1 MTSSGNIP
9 IDGTRNDN
17 DVNDGNGNHKSALAL
32 GGMQERIEELRKD
45 PIFGDT
51 PGETSDNRMD
61 LMRLIMSELLQGNR
75 QKPRSEQEEC
85 SNMFK
90 KFASHKPPTYD
101 GKPGPNEF
109 EEWIS
114 DMEKLFDATQCP
126 EKWKVNYA
134 VFYLKGQ
141 ANLWWKSVKGIQNEP
156 GFGWEKLTEA
166 MREQFYPYSLQLQME
181 SEFIKLSQG
190 KKNVLEYAVK
200 FNELARFAPD
210 LVTTD
215 RQRMNRF
222 EGGLSIEIRDRLSSS
237 RISTFQELYD
247 RAINVERIIK
257 LREETYGKR
266 KGSFEENQPNNKKQN
281 VNVSYQGGNNGN
293 QNFNKNRGCAKCGR
307 WNHTEKECRIGTRD
321 CFKCGS
327 KDHQIRDCPQIHR
340 EQGDR
345 RNDENK
351 GNGGTTN
358 FNRNPPRGA
367 TSNGRVFLM
376 QGKDDD
382 ANDNDDFASME

>member
-1 MTSSGNIP
+1 
-9 IDGTRNDN
+9 
-17 DVNDGNGNHKSALAL
+17 
-32 GGMQERIEELRKD
+32 
-45 PIFGDT
+45 
-51 PGETSDNRMD
+51 
-61 LMRLIMSELLQGNR
+61 
-75 QKPRSEQEEC
+75 
-85 SNMFK
+85 
-90 KFASHKPPTYD
+90 
-101 GKPGPNEF
+101 
-109 EEWIS
+109 
-114 DMEKLFDATQCP
+114 
-126 EKWKVNYA
+126 
-134 VFYLKGQ
+134 
-141 ANLWWKSVKGIQNEP
+141 
-156 GFGWEKLTEA
+156 

-181 SEFIKLSQG
+181 PEFIKLSQG
-190 KKNVLEYAVK
+190 KRNVLEYAVK
-200 FNELARFAPD
+200 FNELARFSPN

-222 EGGLSIEIRDRLSSS
+222 EGGLNIEIRDRLSSS

-266 KGSFEENQPNNKKQN
+266 KGNFEENQTNNKKQ
-281 VNVSYQGGNNGN
+281 NVSYQGGNNEN
-293 QNFNKNRGCAKCGR
+293 QNFKKNRGCAKCGR

-321 CFKCGS
+321 CFKCGI

-345 RNDENK
+345 RNDVNK

-358 FNRNPPRGA
+358 FNRNPSRGP